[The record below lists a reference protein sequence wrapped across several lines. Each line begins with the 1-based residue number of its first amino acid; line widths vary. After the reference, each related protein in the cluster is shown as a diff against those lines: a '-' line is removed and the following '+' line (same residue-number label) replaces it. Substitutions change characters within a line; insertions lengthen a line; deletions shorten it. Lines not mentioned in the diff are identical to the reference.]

1 MSISVFWLTF
11 ATCMVKARTFLTCQ
25 SFLGSTPNLLPVWL
39 HFWVQ
44 ARHWQGEHRRLHALV
59 FISLSKITIITKLIM
74 ARFYH
79 MRGRYYPSKDTNIC
93 DPWRTQIFLQAIFGG
108 VSPERCHDQSPPLSA
123 NVFKPRSLW
132 FPPSQMCSLFAW
144 LWEHL
149 LHELRVCD
157 SFEKVSVLESQ
168 KTCYKSKLLLEM
180 FLYNHKTSHWPFQMW
195 HKEHRADNAL

>member
-44 ARHWQGEHRRLHALV
+44 ARYWQGEHRRLHALV

-108 VSPERCHDQSPPLSA
+108 VSPERCHYHPPTLAKCFQTLLFMISSLSDVPIVCPTVRA
-123 NVFKPRSLW
+123 PTTRVPCLRL
-132 FPPSQMCSLFAW
+132 
-144 LWEHL
+144 LWEGL
-149 LHELRVCD
+149 
-157 SFEKVSVLESQ
+157 SPW
-168 KTCYKSKLLLEM
+168 KSKDL
-180 FLYNHKTSHWPFQMW
+180 
-195 HKEHRADNAL
+195 